1 MADTLLDAESY
12 VAEFKGSGLLFE
24 QALAQADMAVCIT
37 DPRLPDNPI
46 VFANEAFLNITGY
59 RLTEVLGRNCRFLQG
74 AGTNQEHIQRL
85 RDALKNETSILV
97 ELQNYRKDG
106 TPFWNALHV
115 GPIFNEAGE
124 LIYFFGSQ
132 MDVSEVHDARE
143 QPERRGT
150 ALSGRVKSFLSS
162 FAKVFTPETQK
173 AASAHHVAMNK
184 VVDHIL
190 SAYHEGRPGS
200 YSTGGPHVS
209 VAEEDV
215 GAIGLCLHELASR
228 AVRAG
233 VWQPEA
239 GNVAI
244 RWSEP
249 VDDCLRVE
257 WIEDRGPDATS
268 PVEVTPVLETI
279 VDSLGGSYE
288 RSEHPSGQTV
298 VLNLPLGTKAR
309 C

>member
-46 VFANEAFLNITGY
+46 VFANEAFLDITGY

-143 QPERRGT
+143 KSERRGT

-162 FAKVFTPETQK
+162 FAKVFTPETQV
-173 AASAHHVAMNK
+173 SEETHHVGMTE
-184 VVDHIL
+184 VVEHIL
-190 SAYHEGRPGS
+190 SAYHDGQPGR
-200 YSTGGPHVS
+200 YSMGGPHVA

-233 VWQPEA
+233 VWKPET
-239 GNVAI
+239 GHVAI
-244 RWSEP
+244 RWKAP
-249 VDDCLRVE
+249 VEDCLEVE
-257 WIEDRGPDATS
+257 WIEDRGPDTDV
-268 PVEVTPVLETI
+268 PTDEMPVLGTI
-279 VDSLGGSYE
+279 VDSLGGSYD
-288 RSEHPSGQTV
+288 RSVTGSGQQVT
-298 VLNLPLGTKAR
+298 LNLPLGTRTR